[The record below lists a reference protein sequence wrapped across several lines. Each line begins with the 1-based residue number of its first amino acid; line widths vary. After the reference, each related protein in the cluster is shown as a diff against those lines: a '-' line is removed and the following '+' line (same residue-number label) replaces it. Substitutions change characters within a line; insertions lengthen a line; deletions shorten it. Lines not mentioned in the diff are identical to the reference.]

1 MAMQKII
8 DWAENE
14 ISKVERFTLKPMTQE
29 EHYELG
35 KVDAL
40 LEIIAKAKELKNE
53 N

>member
-1 MAMQKII
+1 MQKII

-14 ISKVERFTLKPMTQE
+14 IGKVEGFTLNPMTQD
-29 EHYELG
+29 EHYDLG
-35 KVDAL
+35 KVDTL